1 VTLEELQHHEQ
12 VALIALLGLMA
23 RLDLQATPDE
33 VELLRRVA
41 SEIGAERFE
50 AASGEAARL
59 PDGAAILRAASK
71 VERPEA
77 REVIFELLYDMA
89 ITDTIVEREGQMLDQ
104 LAELWGLPK
113 RSSAPEE

>member
-1 VTLEELQHHEQ
+1 MTLEELEKHEQ

-23 RLDLQATPDE
+23 RLDLQASADE

-50 AASGEAARL
+50 AASAEAAQL
-59 PDGAAILRAASK
+59 PDGAAILRAAAA

-77 REVIFELLYDMA
+77 REVIYELLYDMA
-89 ITDTIVEREGQMLDQ
+89 VTDSIVEQEDKMLEQ
-104 LAELWGLPK
+104 LADLWELPQRAGE
-113 RSSAPEE
+113 AD